1 MCATAVFFFLCVHS
15 AFLSYFLRRR
25 RSLSLLH
32 RFHCSRVDFGG
43 VLLSFF
49 HFLFW
54 FRDVALLRSR
64 LVWDIKC
71 RENHT
76 LLLCI
81 AGPPDSLVLFLPR
94 AFRCLVVHHRHHSLQ
109 SASTKVPLW
118 SCVSSTHT
126 CIRPPDEL
134 HRLFFLHSFLAL
146 FLIWFLHV
154 LTCLLASYYDH
165 D

>member
-1 MCATAVFFFLCVHS
+1 MCSLCFSFLFFASSSFVVVIASFSLLPCRFRWCS
-15 AFLSYFLRRR
+15 AFILSF
-25 RSLSLLH
+25 SLL
-32 RFHCSRVDFGG
+32 
-43 VLLSFF
+43 
-49 HFLFW
+49 FL

-64 LVWDIKC
+64 LVWGYQMQ
-71 RENHT
+71 REPHSSIVH
-76 LLLCI
+76 CW
-81 AGPPDSLVLFLPR
+81 SSWLPR
-94 AFRCLVVHHRHHSLQ
+94 SLPTACISVSCSSSSSSFIQ

-146 FLIWFLHV
+146 FLIWFLYV